1 VTPIVYLPQACD
13 DTRGPGV
20 HKPARQ
26 PYQPLA
32 AEDCAGGAP
41 GLRHVAAGNPPR
53 NRLIMRGIQRM
64 ERNPRSCVV
73 EMDMYNNI
81 KVDMAA
87 TIKRRINPPRLS
99 MGFSNGRVG
108 QLLRKSRG
116 ITTVLQIS
124 LP

>member
-1 VTPIVYLPQACD
+1 
-13 DTRGPGV
+13 
-20 HKPARQ
+20 
-26 PYQPLA
+26 
-32 AEDCAGGAP
+32 
-41 GLRHVAAGNPPR
+41 
-53 NRLIMRGIQRM
+53 M

-124 LP
+124 LPWSLPRGRREDISGLRIQTAA